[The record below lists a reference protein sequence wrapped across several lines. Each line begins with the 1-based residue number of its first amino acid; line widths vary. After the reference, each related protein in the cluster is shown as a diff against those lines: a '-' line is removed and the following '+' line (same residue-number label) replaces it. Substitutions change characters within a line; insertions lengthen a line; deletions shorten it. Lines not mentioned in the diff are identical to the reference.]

1 MDVRS
6 KNLFRD
12 MSDAKNFELGPKIK
26 VG

>member
-12 MSDAKNFELGPKIK
+12 MSDVKNFELGPKIK